1 MVFSCVEASG
11 RVTVPLVR
19 SSLPPCTPI
28 RRYDTGDD
36 SMKKI
41 IGEAMMKSR
50 GGGGGDPSS
59 SSDSGSLG
67 SGGLGLD
74 DGL

>member
-1 MVFSCVEASG
+1 
-11 RVTVPLVR
+11 
-19 SSLPPCTPI
+19 
-28 RRYDTGDD
+28 
-36 SMKKI
+36 MKKI